1 MKRVVTIQDISCIGK
16 CSLTVALPILSAA
29 GVETAVIPTA
39 LLSTHTAFNRFEFF
53 DLTDKIEPIANHFY
67 EEGFGFDAIYTG
79 YLGSFEQLK
88 TVSDFIDRFKSK
100 GTLVVIDPVMGDN
113 GKLYSGFD
121 RGFAHSMANLCKKAD
136 IIIPNLTES
145 AFLLGMDEVPQS
157 PDFDTVKSML
167 KKLTELG
174 PKIAL
179 MTGVSNQE
187 GQLGAMGYNSET
199 DTFFGSFC
207 EHIQATFHG
216 TGDIFASAFVGA
228 TLGGATL
235 DSATETAVEFTSRS
249 IKATLN
255 DKDGRWYGVNFE
267 SALPW
272 FINHLKGAY
281 DESIPS
287 VD

>member
-1 MKRVVTIQDISCIGK
+1 MKRVMTIQDISCIGK

-29 GVETAVIPTA
+29 GLETAVIPTA

-53 DLTDKIEPIANHFY
+53 DLTDKIEPIANHLH

-88 TVSDFIDRFKSK
+88 TVSDFIDRFKTND
-100 GTLVVIDPVMGDN
+100 TLVVIDPVMGDN
-113 GKLYSGFD
+113 GRLYAGFD
-121 RGFAHSMANLCKKAD
+121 RKFADSMADLCKKAD

-145 AFLLGMDEVPQS
+145 AYLLKMDEVPKN
-157 PDFDTVKSML
+157 PDLDTTQKML
-167 KKLTELG
+167 IDLTKLG
-174 PKIAL
+174 PKVAL
-179 MTGVSNQE
+179 MTGVSNAE
-187 GQLGAMGYNSET
+187 GQLGAMGYDSESGK
-199 DTFFGSFC
+199 FFGSFC
-207 EHIQATFHG
+207 EHIQANFHG

-228 TLGGATL
+228 ALKGAPL
-235 DSATETAVEFTSRS
+235 EEATETAVEFTSRS
-249 IKATLN
+249 IRATLE

-272 FINHLKGAY
+272 FINHLKGAS
-281 DESIPS
+281 DHKDA